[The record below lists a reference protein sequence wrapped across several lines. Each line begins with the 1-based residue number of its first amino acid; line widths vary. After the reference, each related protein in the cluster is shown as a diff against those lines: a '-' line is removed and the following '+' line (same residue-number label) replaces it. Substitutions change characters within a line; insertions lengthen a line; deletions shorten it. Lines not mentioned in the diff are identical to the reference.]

1 MGQLGPRMAHLY
13 NSGSAVRT
21 VLQFWKMKGDKRDME
36 IILMVLLKKNL
47 IQGNLVILA
56 QKWYVLITL
65 DLLSRFFQYCTI
77 KEAKRYMK
85 ILLKMF
91 FEKKIHLGEFTRF
104 RSFFTVCKGVINIK
118 PGYCY
123 YWIF

>member
-13 NSGSAVRT
+13 SSGSAVRI

-36 IILMVLLKKNL
+36 IILMVFLKKNL

-85 ILLKMF
+85 ILLNVF
-91 FEKKIHLGEFTRF
+91 
-104 RSFFTVCKGVINIK
+104 
-118 PGYCY
+118 
-123 YWIF
+123 